1 MTATGSIAD
10 GDVKRS
16 LNRALPALRACAKVA
31 RAPATVSVHF
41 TVGDN
46 RRAANVEAAGGTP
59 AVADC
64 VAAAIRAVR
73 TETAPDTGGASV
85 SVSVEITR

>member
-1 MTATGSIAD
+1 M
-10 GDVKRS
+10 
-16 LNRALPALRACAKVA
+16 PALRKCAAVA
-31 RAPATVSVHF
+31 QAPATVSVTF

-46 RRAANVEAAGGTP
+46 RRAANVEAAGATP

-64 VAAAIRAVR
+64 VAAAIRTVR

-85 SVSVEITR
+85 SLSVEITR